1 MIAHSINL
9 SDNARI
15 TLTPEGVSVMLSKV
29 QSGRA
34 GGILLIIVTAAG
46 CIRE

>member
-15 TLTPEGVSVMLSKV
+15 TPTPEGVSVMLSKV

-34 GGILLIIVTAAG
+34 GGMLLNIITAAG
-46 CIRE
+46 VIRE